1 MNPNLLLISYQ
12 FPPAGGIAVQRAL
25 SFARYLPRVGVNVH
39 VLSAS
44 NPGVPTID
52 PSLLGR
58 IPADVQ
64 VHRAFTPE
72 PSFERRQQLWRFI
85 GKTPSKPP
93 ANPQSSAPNPDG
105 NRGKSFLKRG
115 LDTVLRRLFCPD
127 PEVVWV
133 PFALRRAAHIV
144 KKYGITTVMVTAPPF
159 SSFLIGVSL
168 KRRFPHLRLISD
180 FRDEWL
186 DFYIHCFDYYK
197 DPYLR
202 KRSIAIERDVVEHSD
217 LVLAVTHATR
227 QTIRNRYKDQ
237 PEEKFACIPNGYDAE
252 VFSGFQ
258 SRKHGGGHVVVTHVG
273 TAYSASTPR
282 FYLDALDRLPDEVRS
297 QFETRFIGRI
307 TEQERQCLQ
316 NRSSKIV
323 ELGFMSQAE
332 AVKSMEDTDYLLVTM
347 TDPISIPG
355 KLLEY
360 LATSKPILAIAS
372 PNSEVDRLIRETRA
386 GWCADFQKP
395 EEIERVLLSAL
406 RNVRQNVPF
415 TPDRGAIARYS
426 RENIAAQLAQRLKTM
441 RGAEAESH

>member
-52 PSLLGR
+52 PSLLSR
-58 IPADVQ
+58 IPAEVQ

-72 PSFERRQQLWRFI
+72 PSFQRRQQLWRLL
-85 GKTPSKPP
+85 GKAPGKAPV
-93 ANPQSSAPNPDG
+93 NPRPDAPNSDG
-105 NRGKSFLKRG
+105 SRGKSFLKQS

-133 PFALRRAAHIV
+133 PFALRRATRIV
-144 KKYGITTVMVTAPPF
+144 EKYGIHTVMVTAPPF

-168 KRRFPHLRLISD
+168 KRRFPRLRLISD

-202 KRSIAIERDVVEHSD
+202 KRSTAIEREVVEHSD
-217 LVLAVTHATR
+217 LVLAVTEATR
-227 QTIRNRYKDQ
+227 QTIRNRYRDQ

-252 VFSGFQ
+252 VFSGFHG
-258 SRKHGGGHVVVTHVG
+258 RKHGGSHVVVTHVG

-282 FYLDALDRLPDEVRS
+282 FYLDALDRLPQDVRS

-316 NRSSKIV
+316 NRASKIV
-323 ELGFMSQAE
+323 ELGFMRQAE
-332 AVKSMEDTDYLLVTM
+332 AVKAMEDTDYLLVTM

-360 LATSKPILAIAS
+360 LAANKPILAIAS
-372 PNSEVDRLIRETRA
+372 PGSEVDRLMRETKA

-395 EEIERVLLSAL
+395 DDMERVLLAAL
-406 RNVRQNVPF
+406 HNARENVPF
-415 TPDRGAIARYS
+415 TPDRDAIERYS
-426 RENIAAQLAQRLKTM
+426 RENIAAQLAERLKM
-441 RGAEAESH
+441 MM